1 MALVAFSLA
10 IRWPMEWASILGAM
24 ADDDLRPVY
33 LLLGSDR
40 PKITRAL
47 ARLRARFGPEG
58 VETLV
63 ASSASA
69 EDTVAALNS
78 LGLFGSGRL
87 VVVEG
92 VEAWK
97 RGDAEALR
105 AYLGAPAPG
114 AVLALVVAE
123 ALKDSTLAA
132 VVRKHGEVLE
142 YDIPK
147 PKDPSVWVRSE
158 FRRLDVQADDEA
170 ARRLVDIVGDDVTV
184 LAAEVDKLATW
195 AGAEPVGAR
204 EVEAIAVPAAADAPS
219 WVLSDAWGNGD
230 VAGVL
235 SACEAELERDVEPFL
250 IAVRLASQVAL
261 VRGAQALSSEGL
273 STKEIASRL
282 KKHEFRVR
290 KALAH
295 AERHSREDLDAA
307 VVRLAELDAALKGAS
322 RLSAELELE
331 RALIE
336 ITQAPAT
343 RA

>member
-1 MALVAFSLA
+1 
-10 IRWPMEWASILGAM
+10 M
-24 ADDDLRPVY
+24 ADDELRPVY

-58 VETLV
+58 VETLA

-69 EDTVAALNS
+69 EDVVAALNS
-78 LGLFGSGRL
+78 LGLVGSGRL

-97 RGDAEALR
+97 KADTEALG
-105 AYLGAPAPG
+105 AYLAGPAPG
-114 AVLALVVAE
+114 AVVALAVAE
-123 ALKDSTLAA
+123 PLKDSGLAA
-132 VVRKHGEVLE
+132 LVRKHGEILE

-158 FRRLDVQADDEA
+158 FRRLGVQADDEA
-170 ARRLVDIVGDDVTV
+170 ARRLVDIVGDDVTI

-195 AGAEPVGAR
+195 AGAEPVGAP
-204 EVEAIAVPAAADAPS
+204 EVERLAVPAAADAPS
-219 WVLSDAWGNGD
+219 WVLSDAWGNRGVGD
-230 VAGVL
+230 VL
-235 SACEAELERDVEPFL
+235 SACEADLDRGVEPFL

-261 VRGAQALSSEGL
+261 VRGTQALSSEGL
-273 STKEIASRL
+273 GTKEIASRL

-295 AERHSREDLDAA
+295 AERHSREELDAA

-331 RALIE
+331 RALIDVTRAPE
-336 ITQAPAT
+336 PAPA